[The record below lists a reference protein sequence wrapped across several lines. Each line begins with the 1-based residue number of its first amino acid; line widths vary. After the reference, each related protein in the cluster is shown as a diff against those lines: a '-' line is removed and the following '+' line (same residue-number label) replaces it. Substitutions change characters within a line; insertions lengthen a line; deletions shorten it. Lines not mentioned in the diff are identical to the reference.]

1 MYGMIKAMPKRN
13 NYSLTNEELL
23 TVEQAIKNHADLRV
37 RERARL
43 IRLLH
48 KGYPPEEVAELL
60 SISVGQVY
68 WWWRRWRE
76 EGLAGLADKPRQGRP
91 TVANEEVLKA
101 VQEVIETDPQA
112 LGYAF
117 TVWNAPRLLAY
128 LKQEQGITMHEN
140 TLRNLLAKMDYVY
153 RRPKHDL
160 GNLQNKTAKAQAE
173 AVLEEL
179 KKKPAPVKSNF
190 SLWTKRP

>member
-1 MYGMIKAMPKRN
+1 MIQVMPRRN
-13 NYSLTNEELL
+13 NYNLSNEELL

-37 RERARL
+37 RERGRI

-48 KGYPPEEVAELL
+48 KGYSPEEVADLL

-76 EGLAGLADKPRQGRP
+76 EGLVGLADKPRQGRP
-91 TVANEEVLKA
+91 TIVTDEL
-101 VQEVIETDPQA
+101 VQEVEAVLESDPQA

-117 TVWNAPRLLAY
+117 TVWNATRLLAY
-128 LKQEQGITMHEN
+128 LKQEKGFTMHEN
-140 TLRNLLAKMDYVY
+140 TLRNLLAKNDYVY

-160 GNLQNKTAKAQAE
+160 SNLQNKTAKAQAE
-173 AVLEEL
+173 AILEEL
-179 KKKPAPVKSNF
+179 KKKPAPAKSNF